1 MYGAP
6 ADPSDSPDLILTINN
21 RAIKSFKFNDFSP
34 NSIFNQITNCR
45 VVLYDWALSWPI
57 KG

>member
-6 ADPSDSPDLILTINN
+6 ADPSDSPDLILTIIN
-21 RAIKSFKFNDFSP
+21 RAIKS
-34 NSIFNQITNCR
+34 FNQITNCR